1 MDTDYMIADLENKGI
16 RDKKVLESIKKVHR
30 EDFVLKELKNLA
42 YEDRALPIV
51 SSQTISQP
59 YTVAFM
65 LQSLELKEKDKVLEI
80 GSGSGWNSALISFIT
95 KTEVFTIEFN
105 KEVAEFAKSNL
116 KKSKIK
122 NVKVVI
128 EDGNKGY
135 EKESPY
141 NKIII
146 TAACSK
152 IPFDLIKQLKNKGIL
167 LAPIGNLFEQD
178 LIKIKKINSKIEKE
192 NLGKFVFVPLKGKYG
207 F

>member
-1 MDTDYMIADLENKGI
+1 MKS
-16 RDKKVLESIKKVHR
+16 KSIKNTPR
-30 EDFVLKELKNLA
+30 EYFVPEELKNKA
-42 YEDRALPIV
+42 YQDQALPIP

-65 LQSLELKEKDKVLEI
+65 LQSLELKEKDNVLEI

-95 KTEVFTIEFN
+95 KTKVFTIESN

-116 KKSKIK
+116 KKLNIK
-122 NVKVVI
+122 NVKVII

-135 EKESPY
+135 EKEKPY
-141 NKIII
+141 DKIIV

-152 IPFDLIKQLKNKGIL
+152 IPLDLINQLKSNGTL
-167 LAPIGNLFEQD
+167 LAPIGSLFEQD
-178 LIKIKKINSKIEKE
+178 LIKIRKNENKIEKE